1 MSDQPDER
9 MLSRRFEFPVER
21 GKILEFA
28 RAIHCD
34 NHAFSGRDAIAP
46 PTFLMVGGQIWGY
59 SWESPGDSPLAREQI
74 DGDAHAPPRGGVSVR
89 RAAAS
94 RGRASAGPVAPAPA
108 GREGR
113 PPRGPDDD
121 LHDGDDV
128 LARGW
133 ERGGA
138 THDRSSPGCTP
149 LLPADHEAPVQP
161 AAETPMSPGDEPAT
175 RRLGPLRLE
184 DFVRYQA
191 ASGDLNPYHYDP
203 EVLAAA
209 GGASL
214 IAPGMLSAG
223 VLGGLVADLYG
234 AANVREI
241 AFSFR
246 EPVLLGDVIIC
257 TALPADA
264 PPERGETLLGL
275 QCLRASGDV
284 AVAGSA
290 RVIGGPPA

>member
-1 MSDQPDER
+1 
-9 MLSRRFEFPVER
+9 MLHLEEAYRFDGPPPRAGELLQGQLRLLPPVEKVGR
-21 GKILEFA
+21 
-28 RAIHCD
+28 RAGPMTIY
-34 NHAFSGRDAIAP
+34 
-46 PTFLMVGGQIWGY
+46 TTMTTYW
-59 SWESPGDSPLAREQI
+59 RE
-74 DGDAHAPPRGGVSVR
+74 DGSEAAHARQVVARLHTPP
-89 RAAAS
+89 
-94 RGRASAGPVAPAPA
+94 
-108 GREGR
+108 
-113 PPRGPDDD
+113 
-121 LHDGDDV
+121 
-128 LARGW
+128 
-133 ERGGA
+133 
-138 THDRSSPGCTP
+138 
-149 LLPADHEAPVQP
+149 PADHEAPVQP
-161 AAETPMSPGDEPAT
+161 AAEPPTSPGDEPAT

-246 EPVLLGDVIIC
+246 EPVLLGDVIVC
-257 TALPADA
+257 SALPADA

-290 RVIGGPPA
+290 RVIGGPAA